1 MLTRDETNRRIRAKK
16 GFGWSLF
23 RYVRG
28 PTVRAASVLAA
39 LVSTIAVFASE
50 ILPTIAHADG
60 HAIGETSA
68 EDTVNALNGVFGRH
82 AKERGSHA
90 KGFCVAGTFTA
101 TREGRDFS
109 SSSLFGEVPVKV
121 TARFSTGGG
130 NPHASDTKRAV
141 RGLGARFHLP
151 DDEELDLVM
160 INAPTF
166 FASNPAQFVE
176 FLKVRTRD
184 PATGQKNKAAIAAW
198 NAENPNVMAHVKHVS
213 QTPPPASY
221 ATAPYYSTHAF
232 RFSNRDKPATAA
244 RWIFEPVSGIKGL
257 SADEEKSLPGDFLKH
272 ELADRLKSEPAK
284 WNVFVKVAGVG
295 DSLVDPSSAWG
306 RDNRKVRVGHME
318 IDRLIAKGAAGDCVD
333 FVFDPNNLPTGIEP
347 TRDPILAIR
356 SPAYAVSLSR
366 RVE

>member
-1 MLTRDETNRRIRAKK
+1 MLKRDGTDRCLLAKAK
-16 GFGWSLF
+16 PGRTLLPFELRPALRMAPILAGLF
-23 RYVRG
+23 
-28 PTVRAASVLAA
+28 
-39 LVSTIAVFASE
+39 STIFVIATGVLSTA
-50 ILPTIAHADG
+50 AHADG
-60 HAIGETSA
+60 EVSA

-82 AKERGSHA
+82 AKQRGSHA
-90 KGFCVAGTFTA
+90 KGFCVAGTFAA
-101 TREGRDFS
+101 TPEGQGFS
-109 SSSLFGEVPVKV
+109 SSSLFGSAPVKV

-130 NPHASDTKRAV
+130 NPKAADTKRAV

-160 INAPTF
+160 ITAPTF

-176 FLKVRTRD
+176 FLKVRTGD

-198 NAENPNVMAHVKHVS
+198 NAENPNALAHLKHVS

-221 ATAPYYSTHAF
+221 ATALYFSTHAF
-232 RFSNRDKPATAA
+232 RFSNADKPATAA
-244 RWIFEPVSGIKGL
+244 RWIFEPAAGVKGL
-257 SADEEKSLPGDFLKH
+257 SADQEKSFPANFLQQ
-272 ELADRLKSEPAK
+272 ELSDRLKTGSAK
-284 WNVFVKVAGVG
+284 WNVFVKVAGIG

-306 RDNRKVRVGHME
+306 DDNRKVLVGHMQ
-318 IDRLIAKGAAGDCVD
+318 IDRMIARGASDDCVG

-366 RVE
+366 REAE